1 MATWVWCYMT
11 MLMIILMWVMPSFSI
26 EEVDSKLGV
35 YATIKYDLN
44 TGKDGYSKFLTSFR
58 NTVSTTRV
66 CDIQTTSSVP
76 NYIYVELQS
85 SPTKTITI
93 GLDTKDLYVWG
104 YKDNAKYGGK
114 IRARFFKEVSA
125 DAYEKLF
132 PGTDIK
138 TKTRTSVR
146 YDSMV

>member
-1 MATWVWCYMT
+1 MR
-11 MLMIILMWVMPSFSI
+11 VMPSFSI

-58 NTVSTTRV
+58 NTVGTTRV